1 MLDVTS
7 VAYLS
12 GYMAKSANAGR
23 VIGGTAGAG
32 VGYLASEK
40 PADWL
45 AERLAPFLEKYLTSS
60 QSRHDGLVSGQ
71 VKEQARRNRGSGEE
85 GQGLDTRAIMA
96 VDKVRGAVA
105 NDPQA
110 LIRKILQGMAAVGG
124 GVAGM
129 RLGGQIDNRLG

>member
-45 AERLAPFLEKYLTSS
+45 AERLAPFLEKYLDSS
-60 QSRHDGLVSGQ
+60 QLRHRGLVSGQ
-71 VKEQARRNRGSGEE
+71 AAEQLKRNVTSGKGGRGV
-85 GQGLDTRAIMA
+85 DTHAIMA
-96 VDKVRGAVA
+96 LDKVRGTVA
-105 NDPQA
+105 KDPQA
-110 LIRKILQGMAAVGG
+110 LIRTLLQGLAAVGG